1 MTQQQTVLSWLKDA
15 HAAEVGGL
23 PTLRDH
29 AETAKD
35 YPEMQSKLSQHA
47 TTTER
52 HAELLEG
59 CIKRLGGSPSA
70 LKEAVGSAFGKVAG
84 LANLPAKDTVV
95 KNALGD
101 YAAENFEVA
110 CYTSLVA
117 AAEGV
122 GDHETA
128 DVCKQIL
135 GDEEEMAGWLK
146 GYIPTL
152 TQTFLTEH
160 TGDEDS
166 DGPLADVGQKVAGLG
181 KKTQEAVTNVD
192 PKNAL
197 LAGGALLAGAG
208 AALLVGQAL
217 RGGKEQQPDEGMA
230 EAYVTPPA
238 APETAFDGSFVTEIE
253 ATEVDIETESVLEP
267 LGTAELPS
275 LDGSEAGM
283 GDDGSVYTDLGTG
296 LETDLIDADM
306 DAFIGTGS
314 DVGVD
319 TGVDAQTSLD
329 AFTNTEVWSTP
340 GPYSGLGPVYS
351 DMGDPTGQEVA
362 SRLTQH
368 GQIDASSIEITV
380 DDGEVLLEGSVDS
393 EETKRLAQEALESVA
408 GVSSVQNLLNVQGG
422 EQGGLDGS
430 SEV

>member
-15 HAAEVGGL
+15 HAMEVGGL

-35 YPEMQSKLSQHA
+35 HAEMQAKLSQHA
-47 TTTER
+47 AATQR

-59 CIKRLGGSPSA
+59 CIERLGGSPSA
-70 LKEAVGSAFGKVAG
+70 LKEAVGSAFGKVTG

-101 YAAENFEVA
+101 HAAENFEVA

-117 AAEGV
+117 AAEKV
-122 GDHETA
+122 GDYETA

-135 GDEEEMAGWLK
+135 GEEEAMADWLK

-152 TQTFLTEH
+152 TQTFLTER

-181 KKTQEAVTNVD
+181 KKTQEAATSVD

-217 RGGKEQQPDEGMA
+217 RGGSEEHPPEGVTDEGA
-230 EAYVTPPA
+230 AAAATPPPA
-238 APETAFDGSFVTEIE
+238 SPETTFEGSFVTEVKADEI
-253 ATEVDIETESVLEP
+253 TEVEAVELEASGVDAEVESIFEP
-267 LGTAELPS
+267 LETAELPS
-275 LDGSEAGM
+275 LSGSEADM
-283 GDDGSVYTDLGTG
+283 GDEESVVTDLGTG
-296 LETDLIDADM
+296 FDTGLEM
-306 DAFIGTGS
+306 DAGT
-314 DVGVD
+314 DIY
-319 TGVDAQTSLD
+319 TDA
-329 AFTNTEVWSTP
+329 WSTP
-340 GPYSGLGPVYS
+340 GPYSGLGPIY
-351 DMGDPTGQEVA
+351 DGAGDPAGQEVA

-368 GQIDASSIEITV
+368 GQIDASGIEITV

-408 GVSSVQNLLNVQGG
+408 GVSSVQNLLDVQGSG
-422 EQGGLDGS
+422 QGASDDL

>member
-15 HAAEVGGL
+15 HAMEVGGL

-29 AETAKD
+29 AETAKGHT
-35 YPEMQSKLSQHA
+35 EMQSKLSQHA
-47 TTTER
+47 SATQR

-59 CIKRLGGSPSA
+59 CIERLGGSPSA

-117 AAEGV
+117 AAESV

-135 GDEEEMAGWLK
+135 SEEESMADWLK
-146 GYIPTL
+146 DYIPTL
-152 TQTFLTEH
+152 TQTFLTEQ

-181 KKTQEAVTNVD
+181 KKTQEAAANVD

-208 AALLVGQAL
+208 AALLIGQAL
-217 RGGKEQQPDEGMA
+217 RGGSKEQQPPEDATDESAA
-230 EAYVTPPA
+230 EAYITPPA
-238 APETAFDGSFVTEIE
+238 SPETAFDGSFVTGVKADAPTEITEVEPLEVDAEIE
-253 ATEVDIETESVLEP
+253 SIFEP
-267 LGTAELPS
+267 LGTAELPNLS
-275 LDGSEAGM
+275 GSEAGM
-283 GDDGSVYTDLGTG
+283 GSEGSVVTDLGTG
-296 LETDLIDADM
+296 FDTGLGIDADTDVYT
-306 DAFIGTGS
+306 DA
-314 DVGVD
+314 
-319 TGVDAQTSLD
+319 
-329 AFTNTEVWSTP
+329 WSTP
-340 GPYSGLGPVYS
+340 GPYSGLGPVYN
-351 DMGDPTGQEVA
+351 DAGDPAGQEVA

-393 EETKRLAQEALESVA
+393 EETKRLAQEALTSVA

>member
-1 MTQQQTVLSWLKDA
+1 M
-15 HAAEVGGL
+15 EVGGL
-23 PTLRDH
+23 PTLQDH

-35 YPEMQSKLSQHA
+35 HAEMQSKLSQHA
-47 TTTER
+47 TATQR
-52 HAELLEG
+52 HTELLEG

-70 LKEAVGSAFGKVAG
+70 LKEAVGTAFGKVTG

-117 AAEGV
+117 AAESV

-135 GDEEEMAGWLK
+135 QDEEAMADWLK

-152 TQTFLTEH
+152 TQTFLTDG

-166 DGPLADVGQKVAGLG
+166 GGPLADVGQKVAGLG
-181 KKTQEAVTNVD
+181 KKTQEVATNVD

-197 LAGGALLAGAG
+197 LAGGALLVGAG

-217 RGGKEQQPDEGMA
+217 RGGSEKQQPLEGATDDGAA
-230 EAYVTPPA
+230 EAYITPPA
-238 APETAFDGSFVTEIE
+238 SPETTFDGSFVTEVKADEITEVEAVEVE
-253 ATEVDIETESVLEP
+253 ATGVDAEIESIFKP
-267 LGTAELPS
+267 LGTAELPI
-275 LDGSEAGM
+275 
-283 GDDGSVYTDLGTG
+283 TDLGTG
-296 LETDLIDADM
+296 LDADLSVNA
-306 DAFIGTGS
+306 DI
-314 DVGVD
+314 D
-319 TGVDAQTSLD
+319 TNVDAQIVSD
-329 AFTNTEVWSTP
+329 ADVYAETWSTP
-340 GPYSGLGPVYS
+340 GPYSGLGPVYN
-351 DMGDPTGQEVA
+351 DAGDPTGQEVA

-408 GVSSVQNLLNVQGG
+408 GVSSVQNLLHVQGNG
-422 EQGGLDGS
+422 QGNLDGLG
-430 SEV
+430 EV